1 MASGIVEVN
10 PIWTALGADR
20 AKALPSFHAFTG
32 ADNTGRHS
40 QEPTTLGGLLESTGM
55 NMYLKADDHVLGVC
69 LCFLKP

>member
-32 ADNTGRHS
+32 ADNTGRFAGIGKATWMS
-40 QEPTTLGGLLESTGM
+40 
-55 NMYLKADDHVLGVC
+55 MYLKADGHVPRC
-69 LCFLKP
+69 LLMLSQTRNVTK

>member
-32 ADNTGRHS
+32 ADNTGRFAGINRDEHVS
-40 QEPTTLGGLLESTGM
+40 QSR
-55 NMYLKADDHVLGVC
+55 
-69 LCFLKP
+69 